1 MAEKDPIAGWNPLEH
16 KDFGL
21 IKVQRL
27 EKLAKCIDKSAQL
40 NYFFVFDILKLIIFL
55 GNIPFLSWETVWSLF
70 KPLS

>member
-40 NYFFVFDILKLIIFL
+40 NYFFVFDIL
-55 GNIPFLSWETVWSLF
+55 
-70 KPLS
+70 